1 MPGEARGRVNFGTVF
16 NGMFLADQRICRIRG
31 GPRLNELPPGKLQA
45 ITKFLRTRNR
55 TPQKALFVALT

>member
-1 MPGEARGRVNFGTVF
+1 MGYFSPINEFVASVAG
-16 NGMFLADQRICRIRG
+16 RIC
-31 GPRLNELPPGKLQA
+31 NELPPSKLQA